1 MRNNEVDKINLYK
14 FYVNNKEKK
23 FKNPII
29 VNIKSEKDYLIFSI
43 EEGDLMLHTVANTID
58 EGLKDLLEILEEIWE
73 LFVLNELDNL
83 SSNAKKYGEYLKS
96 LVELS

>member
-96 LVELS
+96 LVLS

>member
-1 MRNNEVDKINLYK
+1 MRDNEIEKINLYK

-29 VNIKSEKDYLIFSI
+29 VNIKPEKDYLIFSV

-58 EGLKDLLEILEEIWE
+58 EGLKDVLEILEEIWK
-73 LFVLNELDNL
+73 LYVLDELDNM
-83 SSNAKKYGEYLKS
+83 SSGAKEHGKYLES
-96 LVELS
+96 LVW